1 MAKNDILT
9 AAFNLPPEKAIEYFK
24 SKGYQISFDWHDMLQ
39 DAHTKAFT
47 VAGVTSL
54 DVLVDIRKAVETAQ
68 RTGKSLESFK
78 QELKPLLKKKGWLG
92 KKTITRPDGSS
103 KEVDL
108 SQPWRLKT
116 IYQTNMQT
124 AYMAG
129 RYKGMMDVVETRPYW
144 RYVAVMDGRTRDE
157 HRRLHGKILRYDDP
171 FWDKYFPPNGWG
183 CRCRIVSVSKFE
195 ADKKGLEI
203 IKGEDMAP
211 AAALTVPPEWQYNP
225 GKSFWKPDTK
235 KYSGWERKKVEEIVA
250 KANEFKNNVE
260 FVKNVD
266 YNNEKEILSAL
277 REQEKI
283 IVSQDFE
290 SAVVV
295 TKTGEVFKVNGD
307 SKFVHPEVLGDLKG
321 AYVTH
326 NHTANETEYSFSED
340 DFELFRDS
348 GLKVLRGADVKYVYE
363 LTRLN
368 NVMDDCEDYSVK
380 ILNPENYRH
389 SWIQMRAK
397 QNGFGYKRKN
407 R

>member
-1 MAKNDILT
+1 
-9 AAFNLPPEKAIEYFK
+9 
-24 SKGYQISFDWHDMLQ
+24 
-39 DAHTKAFT
+39 
-47 VAGVTSL
+47 
-54 DVLVDIRKAVETAQ
+54 
-68 RTGKSLESFK
+68 
-78 QELKPLLKKKGWLG
+78 
-92 KKTITRPDGSS
+92 
-103 KEVDL
+103 
-108 SQPWRLKT
+108 
-116 IYQTNMQT
+116 
-124 AYMAG
+124 
-129 RYKGMMDVVETRPYW
+129 
-144 RYVAVMDGRTRDE
+144 
-157 HRRLHGKILRYDDP
+157 
-171 FWDKYFPPNGWG
+171 
-183 CRCRIVSVSKFE
+183 VSKSE

-211 AAALTVPPEWQYNP
+211 AAALTVPPEWQHNP

-340 DFELFRDS
+340 DFELFRD
-348 GLKVLRGADVKYVYE
+348 KCYHKFE
-363 LTRLN
+363 
-368 NVMDDCEDYSVK
+368 DDA
-380 ILNPENYRH
+380 I
-389 SWIQMRAK
+389 
-397 QNGFGYKRKN
+397 GF
-407 R
+407 